1 MKNEQLIGYGIL
13 AVIAAVILYHIW
25 QWIIGGLAIF
35 GVIYVLSQVNKQP
48 PSR

>member
-1 MKNEQLIGYGIL
+1 MKNEQLIGYAIL

-25 QWIIGGLAIF
+25 QWIIGGLAVL